1 MKFKK
6 IKNESTEAEL
16 VNDKEYGPKLY
27 EIGLW
32 WGSGYVLDMYKAY
45 ANSEEQAL
53 NYVVAYVEK
62 THPKWLETS
71 DKSAENLKHD
81 IMNEYEYDE
90 FEAEESVE
98 FAEQFD
104 YIDATMEGAKNPHFI
119 WIENLLIRQIGSST
133 SESTRKLVKEGA
145 GAGYEIEIK
154 DVEIDKV
161 IKFEESDYKS
171 EYSSEK
177 WYKYEATIKPGEYE
191 IDASTHYDSLV
202 HDYDNNV
209 VIESGTIYGEI
220 GIWEDEDDE
229 RSLEEKIREEIEGN
243 KHTIKTMYGAG
254 WLHAY
259 LPKDGN
265 IEFDK
270 ITDYTPSDCLYT
282 IEKFKFKSTDMA
294 NVINYNYDHIGEDD
308 DNDAEE
314 VDESSKSDGKM
325 IEDAIPVD
333 AKDGLVGCQY
343 SPKDGRYLVVFAP
356 SSMREVKST
365 LSEFLNLGWDAKKEP
380 NYKGYSVISV
390 NQNAS
395 VNESMRDGFTTNK
408 KVTAKVDELVQAV
421 WEDAKKE
428 QKLEAFHMFEKSL
441 SKAIND
447 YWDRIA

>member
-6 IKNESTEAEL
+6 IRN
-16 VNDKEYGPKLY
+16 
-27 EIGLW
+27 
-32 WGSGYVLDMYKAY
+32 
-45 ANSEEQAL
+45 
-53 NYVVAYVEK
+53 
-62 THPKWLETS
+62 
-71 DKSAENLKHD
+71 
-81 IMNEYEYDE
+81 
-90 FEAEESVE
+90 
-98 FAEQFD
+98 
-104 YIDATMEGAKNPHFI
+104 
-119 WIENLLIRQIGSST
+119 
-133 SESTRKLVKEGA
+133 ESTRKLVKEGA

-191 IDASTHYDSLV
+191 IDASTYYDSLV

-282 IEKFKFKSTDMA
+282 IEKFKFKSPDMA

-308 DNDAEE
+308 DNDELDE
-314 VDESSKSDGKM
+314 IDESL
-325 IEDAIPVD
+325 E
-333 AKDGLVGCQY
+333 
-343 SPKDGRYLVVFAP
+343 
-356 SSMREVKST
+356 
-365 LSEFLNLGWDAKKEP
+365 
-380 NYKGYSVISV
+380 
-390 NQNAS
+390 
-395 VNESMRDGFTTNK
+395 DGFKTNK